1 MSLEYPPVVMATIQS
16 AALGGIANI
25 LAQVITA
32 YRAGTGFLSSSS
44 YSSTLSALHPTS
56 SGKPRSHSILQT
68 SILYPIRQ
76 DFLESA
82 FPAHPAEFPK
92 AKEVK
97 GAKKTQ
103 PKLSVRNTLIKFTL
117 DQTVGAAVNTLL
129 FSTYVHALRTAI
141 HPVPVITSLPKAIT
155 YWTAPGTLNFD
166 RVNWATVWE
175 AAKADFAPLVYA
187 GWKLWPAV
195 SIVNFAA
202 VKTVEGRNLVGAL
215 AGVVW
220 GIYMSL
226 VAAQ

>member
-32 YRAGTGFLSSSS
+32 YRAGTDVVIDWVPVFQFLLFNVIC
-44 YSSTLSALHPTS
+44 TP
-56 SGKPRSHSILQT
+56 PNFFW
-68 SILYPIRQ
+68 Q

>member
-1 MSLEYPPVVMATIQS
+1 M
-16 AALGGIANI
+16 
-25 LAQVITA
+25 
-32 YRAGTGFLSSSS
+32 
-44 YSSTLSALHPTS
+44 
-56 SGKPRSHSILQT
+56 
-68 SILYPIRQ
+68 
-76 DFLESA
+76 
-82 FPAHPAEFPK
+82 
-92 AKEVK
+92 
-97 GAKKTQ
+97 
-103 PKLSVRNTLIKFTL
+103 
-117 DQTVGAAVNTLL
+117 NTLL

-202 VKTVEGRNLVGAL
+202 IKTVEGRNLMGAL

>member
-32 YRAGTGFLSSSS
+32 YRAGTDVVIDWVPVFQFLLFNVICTPPNF
-44 YSSTLSALHPTS
+44 YW
-56 SGKPRSHSILQT
+56 
-68 SILYPIRQ
+68 Q

-82 FPAHPAEFPK
+82 FPAHPAESPK

-155 YWTAPGTLNFD
+155 YWTSPGTLNFD

>member
-1 MSLEYPPVVMATIQS
+1 M
-16 AALGGIANI
+16 
-25 LAQVITA
+25 
-32 YRAGTGFLSSSS
+32 
-44 YSSTLSALHPTS
+44 
-56 SGKPRSHSILQT
+56 
-68 SILYPIRQ
+68 
-76 DFLESA
+76 
-82 FPAHPAEFPK
+82 
-92 AKEVK
+92 
-97 GAKKTQ
+97 
-103 PKLSVRNTLIKFTL
+103 
-117 DQTVGAAVNTLL
+117 NTLL

-175 AAKADFAPLVYA
+175 AVKADFAPLVYA

-202 VKTVEGRNLVGAL
+202 IKTVEGRNLVGAL
-215 AGVVW
+215 AGVIW

>member
-1 MSLEYPPVVMATIQS
+1 MSLQYPPVVMATIQS

-32 YRAGTGFLSSSS
+32 YRAGTDVAIDWVPVFQFLLFNVIC
-44 YSSTLSALHPTS
+44 TP
-56 SGKPRSHSILQT
+56 PNFFW
-68 SILYPIRQ
+68 Q

-82 FPAHPAEFPK
+82 FPAHPEPSKPK
-92 AKEVK
+92 NVK

-103 PKLSVRNTLIKFTL
+103 PKLSVRNTLIKFGL

-129 FSTYVHALRTAI
+129 FSTYVHALRAAI
-141 HPVPVITSLPKAIT
+141 QPVPVITSLPKAIT
-155 YWTAPGTLNFD
+155 YWTSPGTLNFD
-166 RVNWATVWE
+166 RVNWTVVWE
-175 AAKADFAPLVYA
+175 ASKADFAPLIYA

-202 VKTVEGRNLVGAL
+202 IKTVEGRNLVGAL

>member
-32 YRAGTGFLSSSS
+32 YRAGTDVVIDWVPVFQFLLFNVICTPPNF
-44 YSSTLSALHPTS
+44 YW
-56 SGKPRSHSILQT
+56 
-68 SILYPIRQ
+68 Q

-82 FPAHPAEFPK
+82 FPAHPAESPK
-92 AKEVK
+92 AKKVK
-97 GAKKTQ
+97 GAKKTE

-141 HPVPVITSLPKAIT
+141 HPVPVITSLPKAIS
-155 YWTAPGTLNFD
+155 YWAAPGTLNFD
-166 RVNWATVWE
+166 RVDWATVWE
-175 AAKADFAPLVYA
+175 AAKTDFAPLIYA

-202 VKTVEGRNLVGAL
+202 VKTVEGRNLVGSL